1 MLLLRPHH
9 INCLFFYQGLGYSN
23 NFTIGMDKLVT
34 LIKENP
40 YSKVM
45 FIVGCDIL
53 CNNCPNRQVNN
64 CCITQN
70 KVNELD
76 YNTLRAYNIK
86 ENKLYTFHEIIDT
99 IYKNFSESKF
109 NKICSSCNWYKKGIC
124 TQSII
129 SCQIEK
135 WDL

>member
-9 INCLFFYQGLGYSN
+9 INCLFFYQGLGYSK
-23 NFTIGMDKLVT
+23 NFTKCMDKLVT

-45 FIVGCDIL
+45 FNVECDIL
-53 CNNCPNRQVNN
+53 CHNCPSRQINNR
-64 CCITQN
+64 CITQN

-76 YNTLRAYNIK
+76 YSTLQTYNIK
-86 ENKLYTFHEIIDT
+86 EHEVYTFHEIIDT

-109 NKICSSCNWYKKGIC
+109 NKICRSCNWYKRGIC
-124 TQSII
+124 TESII
-129 SCQIEK
+129 SYQIEK
-135 WDL
+135 WSL

>member
-1 MLLLRPHH
+1 
-9 INCLFFYQGLGYSN
+9 
-23 NFTIGMDKLVT
+23 MDKLVT

-76 YNTLRAYNIK
+76 YNTLRTYNIK

-99 IYKNFSESKF
+99 IYKNFSEAKLI
-109 NKICSSCNWYKKGIC
+109 KYVAHVTGTKK
-124 TQSII
+124 
-129 SCQIEK
+129 EYVRK
-135 WDL
+135 V